1 MRRQVGISKK
11 IAVAALLG
19 TISLTS
25 AKVLADVRQVFS
37 TRPSALSPKTDPFT
51 TKNAKKTAPQKQQT
65 RVPGGSSDSDEQ
77 LAEQQLS
84 RLAPAKPSA
93 ALTKAPGPVRQI
105 VISIPDRQLALLEDG
120 AVVKVYPIAVGKP
133 STPSP
138 AGDFTVI
145 NRATNPTYRHKGQVV
160 PPGKSNPVGTRWM
173 GLSLKGYGIHGTN
186 VQSSIGKAASHGC
199 FRMKKKDVE
208 ELFALVRVGDAVSI
222 RGERDELV
230 ARVFSPT
237 LLSEIPS
244 VARDSYSQKSL
255 QEQQ

>member
-1 MRRQVGISKK
+1 MRLPVGISKK

-25 AKVLADVRQVFS
+25 VKVVADVRQAFS
-37 TRPSALSPKTDPFT
+37 TQQSALSRKTDLLA
-51 TKNAKKTAPQKQQT
+51 AKVAADTSKTESQKQIVA
-65 RVPGGSSDSDEQ
+65 RVRDNDEQ
-77 LAEQQLS
+77 IAEEQLS

-93 ALTKAPGPVRQI
+93 ALGKASGPVRQI

-120 AVVKVYPIAVGKP
+120 AVIKVYPIAVGKP

-138 AGDFTVI
+138 AGDFKVI

-160 PPGKSNPVGTRWM
+160 LPGKSNPVGTRWM

-186 VQSSIGKAASHGC
+186 MQSSIGKAASHGC

-208 ELFALVRVGDAVSI
+208 ELFTLVRVGDAVSI
-222 RGERDELV
+222 RDQRDELV
-230 ARVFSPT
+230 ARVFSAG
-237 LLSEIPS
+237 EVQ
-244 VARDSYSQKSL
+244 VASAAPVATGD
-255 QEQQ
+255 QQ